1 MSNIEK
7 NELQKK
13 IILITSGDPSSI
25 APEITIKALQS
36 SKINK
41 NIFPVIV
48 TDPQLIQNYND
59 IIIDN
64 WKINEIKDQSNF
76 TDYKVNYFNI
86 ISIPI
91 NDIVRLGKPSIVN
104 CEFIKSSILK
114 CMELESKTSVSA
126 IVTNPIN
133 KKIMYKSGFKYAGH
147 TEFLASHSKI
157 NTQPVMMLVAQD
169 LKTVPL
175 TIHVP
180 ISEVSGLISKELI
193 IKTVKIVA
201 KDLTEYFGINKP
213 KIFITGLNP
222 HAGENGE
229 IGSEEQNIIIP
240 AIRKIKNSNDF
251 EIQGP
256 FSADTLFSSEARK
269 TYDEVI
275 CMYHDQAL
283 IPIKTIDFN
292 NGVNVTLGLDFI
304 RTSPDHG
311 TGFDIAGKNNAS
323 PDSLIAAINLA
334 YSMSVNKDRSSK

>member
-7 NELQKK
+7 IELQKK
-13 IILITSGDPSSI
+13 VILITSGDPSSI

-114 CMELESKTSVSA
+114 CIELESKTSVSA

-269 TYDEVI
+269 TYDVVI

>member
-7 NELQKK
+7 TELQKK

-175 TIHVP
+175 TIHIP

-229 IGSEEQNIIIP
+229 IGSEEQNIIMP

-269 TYDEVI
+269 TYDVVI

>member
-114 CMELESKTSVSA
+114 CIELESKTSVSA

-269 TYDEVI
+269 TYDVVI

>member
-59 IIIDN
+59 IIIYN

-86 ISIPI
+86 ISIQI

-114 CMELESKTSVSA
+114 CIELESKTSVSA

-269 TYDEVI
+269 TYDVVI

>member
-59 IIIDN
+59 IIKYN

-86 ISIPI
+86 ISIQI
-91 NDIVRLGKPSIVN
+91 NDIVRLGKPSILN

-114 CMELESKTSVSA
+114 CIELESKTSVSA

-229 IGSEEQNIIIP
+229 IGHEEQNIIIP

-269 TYDEVI
+269 TYDVVI

>member
-91 NDIVRLGKPSIVN
+91 NNIVRLGKPSIVN
-104 CEFIKSSILK
+104 CQFIKSSILK
-114 CMELESKTSVSA
+114 CIELESKTSVSA

-269 TYDEVI
+269 TYDVVI

>member
-114 CMELESKTSVSA
+114 CIELESKTSVSA

-240 AIRKIKNSNDF
+240 AIKKIKNSNDF

-269 TYDEVI
+269 TYDVVI

>member
-114 CMELESKTSVSA
+114 CIELESKTSVSA

-201 KDLTEYFGINKP
+201 KDLKKYFGINKP

-229 IGSEEQNIIIP
+229 IGPEEQNIIIP
-240 AIRKIKNSNDF
+240 TIRKIKKSNDF
-251 EIQGP
+251 DIQGP

-269 TYDEVI
+269 TYDVVI

>member
-91 NDIVRLGKPSIVN
+91 NNIVRLGKPSIVN

-269 TYDEVI
+269 TYDVVI

>member
-104 CEFIKSSILK
+104 CKFIKSSILK
-114 CMELESKTSVSA
+114 CIELESKTSVSA

-269 TYDEVI
+269 TYDVVI

>member
-240 AIRKIKNSNDF
+240 AIRKIKNSNGF

-269 TYDEVI
+269 TYDVVI

>member
-7 NELQKK
+7 TELQKK

-48 TDPQLIQNYND
+48 TDPQLIHNYND
-59 IIIDN
+59 INKYN

-114 CMELESKTSVSA
+114 CIELESKTSVSA

-269 TYDEVI
+269 TYDVVI

>member
-114 CMELESKTSVSA
+114 CIELESKTSVSA

-240 AIRKIKNSNDF
+240 AIRKIKNSNGF

-269 TYDEVI
+269 TYDVVI

>member
-7 NELQKK
+7 TELQKK

-91 NDIVRLGKPSIVN
+91 NNIVRLGKPSIVN
-104 CEFIKSSILK
+104 CQFIKSSILK
-114 CMELESKTSVSA
+114 CIELESKTSVSA

-269 TYDEVI
+269 TYDVVI

>member
-269 TYDEVI
+269 TYDVVI

>member
-7 NELQKK
+7 TELQKK

-25 APEITIKALQS
+25 ASEITIKALQS

-104 CEFIKSSILK
+104 CKFIKSSILK

-269 TYDEVI
+269 TYDVVI

>member
-114 CMELESKTSVSA
+114 CIELESKTSVSA

-269 TYDEVI
+269 TYDVII

-283 IPIKTIDFN
+283 IPIKTIDFD

>member
-59 IIIDN
+59 IIKYN

-269 TYDEVI
+269 TYDVVI

>member
-114 CMELESKTSVSA
+114 CIELESKTSVSA

-229 IGSEEQNIIIP
+229 IGSEEQNIIMP

-269 TYDEVI
+269 TYDVVI

>member
-59 IIIDN
+59 INKYN

-86 ISIPI
+86 ISIQI

-114 CMELESKTSVSA
+114 CIELESKTSVSA

-269 TYDEVI
+269 TYDVVI

>member
-114 CMELESKTSVSA
+114 CIELESKTSVSA

-229 IGSEEQNIIIP
+229 IGSEEQNVIIP

-269 TYDEVI
+269 TYDVVI

>member
-59 IIIDN
+59 INKYN

-133 KKIMYKSGFKYAGH
+133 KKIMYESGFKYAGH

-269 TYDEVI
+269 TYDVVI